1 MLADLT
7 CKNVAITLSTDFIEY
22 VTSSLGD
29 AVKVAVKQVL
39 CVYTDAVIV
48 YNQTTTTL
56 LHVAVD
62 WDMAG
67 GDKLQLL
74 ILELIELDWEKTIID
89 PAKLLAAILSLPV
102 SVILAVMLWN
112 NYKITIPCWL
122 WKPNT
127 V

>member
-62 WDMAG
+62 
-67 GDKLQLL
+67 
-74 ILELIELDWEKTIID
+74 
-89 PAKLLAAILSLPV
+89 
-102 SVILAVMLWN
+102 
-112 NYKITIPCWL
+112 
-122 WKPNT
+122 
-127 V
+127 